1 MSYVSKHHYFTLVT
15 NFLHFTT
22 FSLFRKT
29 AFNGC
34 KITNFVRFYLLPI
47 YLQDEHKT
55 PFSLFIAYFSSH
67 SKCSILLGYHSQNV
81 TLFNNQLI
89 RHISPYKPNLWLFYT
104 LHPHG

>member
-1 MSYVSKHHYFTLVT
+1 MYLNIIISPLII
-15 NFLHFTT
+15 NFLHFAT

-29 AFNGC
+29 AFDGC

-55 PFSLFIAYFSSH
+55 PFFAFYSLLSLH

>member
-1 MSYVSKHHYFTLVT
+1 MLVCRMYLNIIISPLVI

-29 AFNGC
+29 AFDGC

-55 PFSLFIAYFSSH
+55 SFSLFIAYFHYIQS
-67 SKCSILLGYHSQNV
+67 V
-81 TLFNNQLI
+81 LFC
-89 RHISPYKPNLWLFYT
+89 
-104 LHPHG
+104 